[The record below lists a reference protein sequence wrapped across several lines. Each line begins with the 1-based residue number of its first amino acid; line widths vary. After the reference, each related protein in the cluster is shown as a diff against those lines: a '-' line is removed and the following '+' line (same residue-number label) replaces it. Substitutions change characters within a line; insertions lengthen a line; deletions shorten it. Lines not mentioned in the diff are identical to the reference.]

1 MRAVGKDASD
11 LTDQYETLRG
21 EAIEPVALGPRGHGL
36 ALFLQRGMCAWL
48 EALTALSTKT
58 TAAAPQRLE
67 QSPHE
72 QAPVLSVRARAE
84 LSTVLAGMVLACVP
98 EPVSR

>member
-67 QSPHE
+67 QSPHQ